1 MRERTDQDLVAAV
14 QAGDTAAYGPLF
26 DRYQTRIYNFAYGIL
41 GHAEDARD
49 VTQDAFVRV
58 FEALPRKEHV
68 EFSAYLYRAARNA
81 AYDVTRAR
89 GRVGDPE
96 ALETVLDDAM
106 DADPERSS
114 LFAEQT
120 ETVRDALA
128 ALSEDHRAVLM
139 LREMQE
145 LSYQEIADA
154 LDMPRN
160 TVGVLLMRSRLR
172 FKGAFRMSHVDVDA
186 LAAECQAML
195 PKLSAYLDGELSSV
209 EKESVESHLEECPLC
224 RLALDD
230 MREASKSYRAFVPL
244 LPPPGMLDEVLWRI
258 ARASADVRPPS
269 DGDGGAAD
277 AGGAHADGAA
287 DGRGG
292 GADEVPA
299 GPRAMTTSSK
309 LALGAAGLTLVAVV
323 AGLWLMSW
331 MAAGTGERTIAAFP
345 LSVVTTSPI
354 PPGVSLVQFYVAEE
368 ETSTGMPAV
377 VEEPSAESSATTST
391 LRVPP
396 WRFVPRFPGLLLR
409 LPATRTP
416 DPVK

>member
-1 MRERTDQDLVAAV
+1 MRERADQELVAAV
-14 QAGDTAAYGPLF
+14 QAGDADAYGALF

-81 AYDVTRAR
+81 AFDVTRGR

-96 ALETVLDDAM
+96 ALESVLDAAM

-114 LFAEQT
+114 LFVEQT

-128 ALSEDHRAVLM
+128 ALTEDHRAVLM

-160 TVGVLLMRSRLR
+160 TVGVLLMRARLK
-172 FKGAFRMSHVDVDA
+172 FKGAFRMSHVDVDK

-195 PKLSAYLDGELSSV
+195 PKLSAYLDGELAPAEKELV
-209 EKESVESHLEECPLC
+209 EKHLEECPLC

-244 LPPPGMLDEVLWRI
+244 LPPTGMLDEVLLRL
-258 ARASADVRPPS
+258 ARASVDARTRAES
-269 DGDGGAAD
+269 GEGAGNGTAN
-277 AGGAHADGAA
+277 AGEPGA

-292 GADEVPA
+292 GEDGPA
-299 GPRAMTTSSK
+299 GGRALSLSGK
-309 LALGAAGLTLVAVV
+309 VALASAAAVALVLFAGA
-323 AGLWLMSW
+323 WLLSGVET
-331 MAAGTGERTIAAFP
+331 GTGARTIGAFP
-345 LSVVTTSPI
+345 LSIVTTSPI
-354 PPGVSLVQFYVAEE
+354 PPGVSLVPFYTVAEE
-368 ETSTGMPAV
+368 PPAEV
-377 VEEPSAESSATTST
+377 TAAADASPSAPTTQT
-391 LRVPP
+391 VTVR
-396 WRFVPRFPGLLLR
+396 PGLLLR
-409 LPATRTP
+409 RPLLWRFTLPATSTGNV
-416 DPVK
+416 VK

>member
-1 MRERTDQDLVAAV
+1 MRERTDQDLVTAV

-41 GHAEDARD
+41 GHTEDARD

-128 ALSEDHRAVLM
+128 ALSEDHRAVLV

-195 PKLSAYLDGELSSV
+195 PKLSAYLDGELSPV
-209 EKESVESHLEECPLC
+209 EKERVESHLEECPLC

-244 LPPPGMLDEVLWRI
+244 LPPPGMLDEILWRV

-269 DGDGGAAD
+269 DADGGAD
-277 AGGAHADGAA
+277 GGAGADGAA

-292 GADEVPA
+292 GEAPA
-299 GPRAMTTSSK
+299 GSHAMTTSSR

-323 AGLWLMSW
+323 AGLWLMAG
-331 MAAGTGERTIAAFP
+331 AATGTGERTIVAFP

-368 ETSTGMPAV
+368 ETVTGASAV
-377 VEEPSAESSATTST
+377 AEEPSVESSASTST
-391 LRVPP
+391 LRVPG

-409 LPATRTP
+409 MPATRTV

>member
-1 MRERTDQDLVAAV
+1 MRETTDQDLVAAV

-41 GHAEDARD
+41 GHPEDARD

-160 TVGVLLMRSRLR
+160 TVGVLLMRSRLK

-195 PKLSAYLDGELSSV
+195 PKLSAYLDGELSPV
-209 EKESVESHLEECPLC
+209 EQGRVEAHLEECPLC

-244 LPPPGMLDEVLWRI
+244 LPPPGMLDEVLLRI

-269 DGDGGAAD
+269 D
-277 AGGAHADGAA
+277 AGGGT
-287 DGRGG
+287 GEG
-292 GADEVPA
+292 PA
-299 GPRAMTTSSK
+299 GSRALSLAST
-309 LALGAAGLTLVAVV
+309 LALSASGVALVALLG
-323 AGLWLMSW
+323 GLWLMSGTV
-331 MAAGTGERTIAAFP
+331 AGTGDRSVGAFP
-345 LSVVTTSPI
+345 LSVVTTAPV
-354 PPGVSLVQFYVAEE
+354 PAGVSLMQFYVVEE
-368 ETSTGMPAV
+368 APPDAPQSV
-377 VEEPSAESSATTST
+377 VGEPSAESSAATGT
-391 LRVPP
+391 LAIPS
-396 WRFVPRFPGLLLR
+396 WRFVPRFPLIPLGR
-409 LPATRTP
+409 LATRTV
-416 DPVK
+416 DPIK